1 MERIYIFDT
10 TLRDGEQSPGASM
23 SVEQKLE
30 IAKLLKNI
38 GVDVIE
44 AGFPISSPKQFEAVE
59 RISETVRGPVIT
71 GLARALEGDIYRCY
85 EALKNA
91 EKKRIHTFIAT
102 SDIHLKY
109 KLKKSKE
116 EVLKQAVEAVKYA
129 KSLVDDVE
137 FSAED
142 ATRSDWEYLKDI
154 YNAVIEAGATTLNI
168 PDTVGYTVPEEFSR
182 LIEFLKEN
190 LNINN
195 NVVLSV
201 HCHNDLGLATAN
213 TLAALKAGARQA
225 EVSVNGIGERAGN
238 ASFEEV
244 VMAIKTRKDYF
255 NMYTEIK
262 TEEIYPLSK
271 MVVTF
276 TGIPVQ
282 PNKAIVGEN
291 AFAHESGIHQ
301 DGVIKHNM
309 TYEIMTPQSVGR
321 QKSMLVLGRHSG
333 KHGLKVR
340 LQELGYDINTKDFE
354 KIYKKF
360 LEIADKKKQVFD
372 EDLIAI
378 VEGEM
383 NVMPEVYSLEYF
395 SVVTGNSIIPTATVK
410 LKKENNVCQDAS
422 TGDGPVDAVYKAIEK
437 ITGVEIRLISYSI
450 NAITQGKD
458 ALGSVSISVE
468 KDGKLYRGYGVATDV
483 IEASVLALLNAIN
496 RIIHNNKINKLKK
509 GEGETS

>member
-1 MERIYIFDT
+1 MDRIFIFDT

-23 SVEQKLE
+23 SVQQKLE

-38 GVDVIE
+38 GVDIIE
-44 AGFPISSPKQFEAVE
+44 AGFPISSPKQFEAVKS
-59 RISETVRGPVIT
+59 ISETVRGPVIA
-71 GLARALEGDIYRCY
+71 GLARALEKDIQNCY
-85 EALKNA
+85 DALKDA

-116 EVLKQAVEAVKYA
+116 EALRQAVEAVQFA

-154 YNAVIEAGATTLNI
+154 YSAVIEAGATTINI
-168 PDTVGYTVPEEFSR
+168 PDTVGYTVPEEFAN
-182 LIEFLKEN
+182 LIKFLKEN
-190 LNINN
+190 LNLKNTVI
-195 NVVLSV
+195 SI

-213 TLAALKAGARQA
+213 TLTALKSGARQA

-255 NMYTEIK
+255 DFYTNIK

-271 MVVTF
+271 TVVSF

-291 AFAHESGIHQ
+291 AFAHEAGIHQ
-301 DGVIKHNM
+301 DGVLKNAM

-321 QKSMLVLGRHSG
+321 QKSLLVLGRHSG
-333 KHGLKVR
+333 KHGLKQR
-340 LQELGYDINTKDFE
+340 LKELGYEVKDDEFE
-354 KIYKKF
+354 RIYTKF
-360 LEIADKKKQVFD
+360 LEVADKKKQVFD
-372 EDLIAI
+372 DDLIAI
-378 VEGEM
+378 LEGEL
-383 NVMPEVYSLEYF
+383 NILPEIYSLEYF

-410 LKKENNVCQDAS
+410 LKKNNECFQDAS

-437 ITGVEIRLISYSI
+437 ITGIEVKLISYSI
-450 NAITQGKD
+450 NAITHGKD
-458 ALGSVSISVE
+458 AMGSVSISVE
-468 KDGKLYRGYGVATDV
+468 KDKKLYRGYGVATDV
-483 IEASVLALLNAIN
+483 IEASVLALLSAIN
-496 RIIHNNKINKLKK
+496 RILHNNNMSNLN
-509 GEGETS
+509 

>member
-1 MERIYIFDT
+1 MDRIFIFDT

-23 SVEQKLE
+23 SVQQKLE

-38 GVDVIE
+38 GVDIIE
-44 AGFPISSPKQFEAVE
+44 AGFPISSPKQFEAVKS
-59 RISETVRGPVIT
+59 ISETVRGPVIA
-71 GLARALEGDIYRCY
+71 GLARALEKDIQNCY
-85 EALKNA
+85 DALKDA

-116 EVLKQAVEAVKYA
+116 EALRQAVEAVQFA

-154 YNAVIEAGATTLNI
+154 YSAVIEAGATTINI
-168 PDTVGYTVPEEFSR
+168 PDTVGYTVPEEFSN
-182 LIEFLKEN
+182 LIKFLKEN
-190 LNINN
+190 LNLKNTVI
-195 NVVLSV
+195 SI

-213 TLAALKAGARQA
+213 TLMALKSGARQA

-255 NMYTEIK
+255 DFYTNIK

-271 MVVTF
+271 TVVSF

-291 AFAHESGIHQ
+291 AFAHEAGIHQ
-301 DGVIKHNM
+301 DGVLKNAM

-333 KHGLKVR
+333 KHGLKQR
-340 LQELGYDINTKDFE
+340 LKELGYAVKDDEFE
-354 KIYKKF
+354 RIYTKF
-360 LEIADKKKQVFD
+360 LEVADKKKQVFD
-372 EDLIAI
+372 DDLIAI
-378 VEGEM
+378 LEGEL
-383 NVMPEVYSLEYF
+383 NILPEIYSLEYF

-410 LKKENNVCQDAS
+410 LKKNKECFQDAS

-437 ITGVEIRLISYSI
+437 ITGIEVKLISYSI
-450 NAITQGKD
+450 NAITHGKD
-458 ALGSVSISVE
+458 AMGSVSISVE
-468 KDGKLYRGYGVATDV
+468 KDKKLYRGYGVATDV
-483 IEASVLALLNAIN
+483 IEASVLALLSAIN
-496 RIIHNNKINKLKK
+496 RILHNNNMSNLN
-509 GEGETS
+509 